1 MEPLR
6 GVPHMNI
13 GGLLGRNSLKR
24 MNTRKSIGPN
34 KIITGLNKSI
44 EARCLKRFNFVLAE
58 IPRLNKRDVKW
69 TNDENKGSGR
79 IKSARMRLVRPYSV
93 ISIEQQK
100 ATVVL
105 RARNLAYASR
115 KLQNHERNSSKY

>member
-1 MEPLR
+1 MA
-6 GVPHMNI
+6 I
-13 GGLLGRNSLKR
+13 A
-24 MNTRKSIGPN
+24 IGPN

-79 IKSARMRLVRPYSV
+79 IKSARMRLGSRPHLSLP
-93 ISIEQQK
+93 QQDTPYLTQMKRAPSHLSRLGQRLASERLMQKQKEGK
-100 ATVVL
+100 AG
-105 RARNLAYASR
+105 R
-115 KLQNHERNSSKY
+115 KMLQQFRRTLQ